1 MTNLVNGL
9 AAIGILLM
17 IWGLILRLSPE
28 LAEWRAAE
36 LGAWAGATRQTQKR
50 LMIVWRLHWQTY
62 HALKP

>member
-28 LAEWRAAE
+28 LAEWSAAE
-36 LGAWAGATRQTQKR
+36 LNAWAGATRQTLKR
-50 LMIVWRLHWQTY
+50 LLIVWRLHWQTY
-62 HALKP
+62 RALKP